1 MQDFNHYKLED
12 FLADSDFCH
21 WVLSPDRQRS
31 YSTWSILKEQNPA
44 AGLVMD
50 QAAQLI
56 RYAQTSAAE
65 LPESQVNQQITRIL
79 KDARTLETVMPLP
92 LVKPLISWKKLLI
105 AASVFVSVALGWML
119 YLQNRAFP
127 NQSVYHAYVDDKKET
142 LLEAVNQ
149 AQDLKTFELPD
160 KSKITLYPKS
170 RLSYKKA
177 FGENGNREVYLEGK
191 AFFLVRKDE
200 THPFLVFANGLLTRV
215 VGTSFHVETTT
226 EGANVKVRTG
236 KVAVMPVE
244 GKNKKELL
252 LLTPNQQVYFS
263 SKENTVQKS
272 IVEQPLAI
280 ENKVTKTDFE
290 FVNQPMPEVF
300 EKLRRIYGIDII
312 YDEAVLK
319 DCYVDVTL
327 SNEPFFT
334 KLDILCKTIGA
345 TYQNAD
351 GRITVISQGC
361 H

>member
-105 AASVFVSVALGWML
+105 AASVLVSVALGWML

-127 NQSVYHAYVDDKKET
+127 NQSVYHAVDDKKET

-244 GKNKKELL
+244 GKNKKAGLFFK
-252 LLTPNQQVYFS
+252 QGKYR
-263 SKENTVQKS
+263 
-272 IVEQPLAI
+272 
-280 ENKVTKTDFE
+280 TK
-290 FVNQPMPEVF
+290 
-300 EKLRRIYGIDII
+300 KH
-312 YDEAVLK
+312 
-319 DCYVDVTL
+319 C
-327 SNEPFFT
+327 
-334 KLDILCKTIGA
+334 
-345 TYQNAD
+345 
-351 GRITVISQGC
+351 
-361 H
+361 